1 MADCFMDTSEA
12 KAKAPAEAPK
22 TEAEAAVIASGK
34 YTVETPRTW
43 KEVTCYAKDGSCKAL
58 ANLDRSAAQFLEY
71 DAFREKTLKKW
82 SSMPDYV
89 VTRVFGGEPTQG
101 EDGKL
106 HKANSPLEEHKHMIV
121 FRPNTPAPPAS
132 RAIRCLTHSI
142 PPLSPSLLPPQPP
155 RPPGTVCAMDQRS
168 AHSSPC
174 TRSLAPE
181 TNPPSLPTVTPPR
194 AQHSYLGT
202 LQLQDTSTLMCMP
215 LQDFPY
221 NLANGLTHHNLWS
234 TQPLAPDMTQALLEM
249 FLPGR
254 ELTWWENPTVLQSMP
269 EVGALLVFRV

>member
-101 EDGKL
+101 E
-106 HKANSPLEEHKHMIV
+106 
-121 FRPNTPAPPAS
+121 
-132 RAIRCLTHSI
+132 
-142 PPLSPSLLPPQPP
+142 
-155 RPPGTVCAMDQRS
+155 VCAMDQRS

-269 EVGALLVFRV
+269 ELWHVQVVSRPESCKLSDA